1 MNSYPTD
8 KAFPSLVKTELQPD
22 ERGVQKVK
30 YLIKEASESE
40 LKEIYELAGEN
51 RLEAT
56 NDQSIDNQMK
66 MLVDYEHARKYNAY
80 FLCLKEESTLIGWIL
95 IDRATDYLTGR
106 RVGWISD
113 LYVKK
118 EHRNR
123 GFANLLIEEAFHE
136 FKNQGYSDVRLN
148 VYAHN
153 VKAIKLYEKI
163 GFKDVSKFM
172 KIEI

>member
-1 MNSYPTD
+1 M
-8 KAFPSLVKTELQPD
+8 
-22 ERGVQKVK
+22 R
-30 YLIKEASESE
+30 YLIKEATESE

-56 NDQSIDNQMK
+56 NDRAIDNQMK
-66 MLVDYEHARKYNAY
+66 MLADYEHALKYNAY

-106 RVGWISD
+106 HVGWISD

-118 EHRNR
+118 AHRNK
-123 GFANLLIEEAFHE
+123 GYANLLIEEAFRE

-153 VKAIKLYEKI
+153 EKAIKLYEKI

-172 KIEI
+172 KIDI